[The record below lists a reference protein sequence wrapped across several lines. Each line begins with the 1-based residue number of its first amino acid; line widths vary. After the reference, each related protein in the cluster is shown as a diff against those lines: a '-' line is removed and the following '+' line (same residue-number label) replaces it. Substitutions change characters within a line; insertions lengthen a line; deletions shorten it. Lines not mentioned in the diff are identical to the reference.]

1 MSFTTICNIVFYFY
15 AIIKPFK
22 ILFFHLTKILREEIL
37 TKLKIKKKI
46 RLKACQ
52 YVPPHTELTYERDPV
67 ARWHLLTYKK

>member
-1 MSFTTICNIVFYFY
+1 MSFTTICNIIFYFY
-15 AIIKPFK
+15 AIIEPFK

-46 RLKACQ
+46 RLKARQ

-67 ARWHLLTYKK
+67 ACWHLLT